1 MGKVIYGQSG
11 YIGSSM
17 SVRASLAY
25 DAGEMPL
32 SKWTKEEMLAALP
45 DALASQLAK
54 HTARTLRDNVLE
66 CAGWHHTGKYA
77 NKTDFYR
84 VKDPEDIRP
93 ESIVPSAPQKKAK
106 PEEDPLYYHGYFIEK
121 RFHPYSRWHRVEE
134 IRHDFKNAR
143 RVGNWLDVP
152 YMGRKRF
159 DLCTVER
166 TTKRKI
172 K

>member
-1 MGKVIYGQSG
+1 MGKVIFGQSG
-11 YIGSSM
+11 YVGQSM

-25 DAGEMPL
+25 DAGEGPR
-32 SKWTKEEMLAALP
+32 SRWTKGEMLAAIP

-54 HTARTLRDNVLE
+54 HTVRTLRENVLE
-66 CAGWHHTGKYA
+66 YAGWHHTGKYA
-77 NKTDFYR
+77 NKTGFYR
-84 VKDPEDIRP
+84 MKDPDEIDP
-93 ESIVPSAPQKKAK
+93 ESIVPSEHQKKAK

-143 RVGNWLDVP
+143 RVGNWLETA
-152 YMGRKRF
+152 YGRKRF

-166 TTKRKI
+166 TTKRKV

>member
-1 MGKVIYGQSG
+1 MKRIGIFLLSFLLLSCGKGPEAT
-11 YIGSSM
+11 SS
-17 SVRASLAY
+17 
-25 DAGEMPL
+25 
-32 SKWTKEEMLAALP
+32 EETPSAEDTSTVSEEPKSYFEAFDP
-45 DALASQLAK
+45 
-54 HTARTLRDNVLE
+54 E
-66 CAGWHHTGKYA
+66 
-77 NKTDFYR
+77 TDFYR
-84 VKDPEDIRP
+84 VKDPDDINP
-93 ESIVPSAPQKKAK
+93 DAIVPSTAPQKKAK

-143 RVGNWLDVP
+143 RVGNWLETP
-152 YMGRKRF
+152 YGRKRF